1 MKEYKVEALR
11 NVVLLGHGGSG
22 KTSLSEAM
30 LHDTGTTTRLGRVE
44 EKNTVSDYDEEEQSR
59 GFSVNCSV
67 LPCEWR
73 NHKLNILDAP
83 GYMDF
88 VGEVKNAIRAADG
101 AVMLISAASGV
112 EVGAELQW
120 AFLEEARL
128 VRLVLVNKMDR
139 DNANFPRTLEQL
151 RNKFEKTFV
160 PIQLPIGAQQ
170 SLSGVVDLVTMKAYL
185 GAESKEAPI
194 PAAMQGEANEAR
206 QQMMEYA
213 AEVDDDL
220 MIKYLEGEEL
230 TVEELRSALA
240 QGSQRGQFVLVLA
253 GSGTN
258 NIGVRSLLDAIVD
271 FLPAPALVER
281 VAKAPG
287 SDEERMITPDP
298 AGPLVV
304 QVFKTLADPFVGK
317 LTYFHVFSGTISSD
331 SRVYNINK
339 SAEERLGQL
348 FMVRGKEQIA
358 VPTVKAGDIGAVS
371 KLSVTST
378 GDTLGDRGAPYLMP
392 PILYPEPLFSAAV
405 FPKTKA
411 DLDKLGASLARLV
424 DEDSTL
430 RVERNAETNETILSG
445 MGESH
450 IQIAA
455 RRLAQKFGV
464 EIITEVPKIP
474 YRETIT
480 RSASAQGRHKK
491 QTGGRGQFGDCSV
504 RFDPLERGAGFEF
517 TSEVFGGAV
526 PRQYIPAVEKGI
538 REIMPA
544 GVLAGYPTVDFRAV
558 IYDGSYHA
566 VDSSELAFKLAAHLA
581 FREGIPDAG
590 PVLLEPVMQIEVTV
604 PESFMGDIL
613 GDINTRRARVLG
625 MEQKRGNGVITAL
638 VPLAEIQRYA
648 TDLRSMTQA
657 RGFYTIRFSHY
668 DIVPSHLVEKIAE
681 AARKRAEK
689 EKE

>member
-151 RNKFEKTFV
+151 RNKFERTFV

-170 SLSGVVDLVTMKAYL
+170 SFSGVVDLVTMKAYL

-230 TVEELRSALA
+230 TVEELRRALA

-258 NIGVRSLLDAIVD
+258 NIGVRTLLDAIVD

-281 VAKAPG
+281 VARVPG

-411 DLDKLGASLARLV
+411 DLDKLGASLTRLV

-538 REIMPA
+538 REIMPM

-657 RGFYTIRFSHY
+657 RGFYTIKFSHY

>member
-151 RNKFEKTFV
+151 RNKFERTFV

-170 SLSGVVDLVTMKAYL
+170 SFSGVVDLVTMKAYL
-185 GAESKEAPI
+185 GAEGKEAPI

-230 TVEELRSALA
+230 TVEELRRALA

-258 NIGVRSLLDAIVD
+258 NIGVRTLLDAIVD

-287 SDEERMITPDP
+287 SGEERMITPDP

-411 DLDKLGASLARLV
+411 DLDKLGASLTRLV

-491 QTGGRGQFGDCSV
+491 QTGGRGQFGDCWV

-538 REIMPA
+538 REIMPM

-657 RGFYTIRFSHY
+657 RGFYTIKFSHY